1 ARENIKTVA
10 DLRGKKIA
18 LAENSP
24 SHYFLLNMLVA
35 GGVQP
40 SEVQTQF
47 TGDAFEAAAAFNGDR
62 TLAAA
67 VSWAPD
73 IYNLSKVRGNRMLV
87 NTQTANKLIADV
99 WFARADFAQDHPD
112 IIEGL
117 VRGIFDAMAELKQDA
132 AKQK

>member
-1 ARENIKTVA
+1 
-10 DLRGKKIA
+10 
-18 LAENSP
+18 
-24 SHYFLLNMLVA
+24 MLVA
-35 GGVQP
+35 GGLQP
-40 SEVQTQF
+40 SEVKMQF

-62 TLAAA
+62 SLAGC

-73 IYNLSKVRGNRMLV
+73 IYNLWKVRGNRMRV

-117 VRGIFDAMAELKQDA
+117 VRGTVDARAALKQGA
-132 AKQK
+132 AEHKVGA